1 MTTKTTTVVVVDVG
15 GGGRERGRGG
25 RGGGGG
31 GGGRGSA
38 TTTTIIDD
46 DDAMHNSSGNGSGN
60 VEAATTT
67 TGPPSSGSG
76 SPTYGMTP
84 EQASREFDSLRREAT
99 KLERHLEDRV
109 ARYQQVRAGGRGVW
123 CVALGELNREV
134 RGFKSSASGPTY
146 SYIVYIRR
154 ERKTKEKNTSGEE
167 RRREVRR
174 AALHRKF
181 DID

>member
-1 MTTKTTTVVVVDVG
+1 MTTKTTTVVVIDA
-15 GGGRERGRGG
+15 GG

-38 TTTTIIDD
+38 TTTTIID

-109 ARYQQVRAGGRGVW
+109 ARYQQVRAGGRGVCGVW
-123 CVALGELNREV
+123 RGVLCFFLSSGRSLLGLYREV
-134 RGFKSSASGPTY
+134 GWVGGGGGYDRVVVFLEKLHSGGIEGGRGDGGF
-146 SYIVYIRR
+146 I
-154 ERKTKEKNTSGEE
+154 
-167 RRREVRR
+167 
-174 AALHRKF
+174 LF
-181 DID
+181 IDE

>member
-1 MTTKTTTVVVVDVG
+1 MTTKTTTVVVIDA
-15 GGGRERGRGG
+15 GG

-123 CVALGELNREV
+123 CVAWCV
-134 RGFKSSASGPTY
+134 VFFF
-146 SYIVYIRR
+146 VV
-154 ERKTKEKNTSGEE
+154 GEE
-167 RRREVRR
+167 FAWV
-174 AALHRKF
+174 
-181 DID
+181 I